1 MVPIEELLFVGLNGY
16 ALALD
21 RRTGDLVWK
30 NSEMQS
36 GYVTLLLDGD
46 RLIVSTNG
54 YIYALDPLT
63 GKTIWHNPLK
73 GFGMG
78 APTALVSVRGQGT
91 PTLAQHAA
99 SDAAAASTAVAGGVV
114 PTFG

>member
-1 MVPIEELLFVGLNGY
+1 MVPIEELVFVGLNGY

-30 NSEMQS
+30 NSDMHS

-63 GKTIWHNPLK
+63 GKTLWHNPLK
-73 GFGMG
+73 GFGQG
-78 APTALVSVRGQGT
+78 APTALVSVRGQASASLLPQVAAEIAKAAVMAGT
-91 PTLAQHAA
+91 PATY
-99 SDAAAASTAVAGGVV
+99 G
-114 PTFG
+114 